1 MRKLLLFLLVVV
13 GGLYLAWYHET
24 RWPVRRASD
33 PPQSVVVEPGA
44 GVLEIG
50 RQLHGLGLVRHPE
63 LFRLLVV
70 SKGEAGR
77 LRAGEYAF
85 EGEMSL
91 DQIVDK
97 MVRGDV
103 VHHMVTIP
111 EGTAIEEMARIVAS
125 QGIPA
130 AALLE
135 AARDVS
141 LVKDLDP
148 EATDLEGY
156 LFPDTYEVEP
166 RRPDAA
172 AALVKRMVH
181 RFREVEGPMAA
192 KVMDSGLSLREVVT
206 LASLVELETARKEE
220 RPHIAAVF
228 LNRLRRHMP
237 LQTDPTVIYALRRA
251 GTWDGN
257 IRKEDLSVASPYNT
271 YRFAG
276 LPPGPIANPGREAIR
291 AVLEPL
297 PTDDLYF
304 VSRNDGSHQFSR
316 NLAEHERAVDLYQ
329 RHRRAQLIGPSPPPN
344 PSPSPG
350 PSPTATP
357 PAASPTRPPGPRR

>member
-1 MRKLLLFLLVVV
+1 MRKLLLFLLIVA
-13 GGLYLAWYHET
+13 GGLYLAWHHET
-24 RWPVRRASD
+24 QWPVRRASD
-33 PPQSVVVEPGA
+33 PPQSLLVEPGTGIA
-44 GVLEIG
+44 AIG
-50 RQLHGLGLVRHPE
+50 RQLYGLGLVRHPE
-63 LFRLLVV
+63 IFRVLVV
-70 SKGEAGR
+70 SKGAAGR
-77 LRAGEYAF
+77 LRAGEYAL

-91 DQIVDK
+91 DDIVDK

-103 VHHMVTIP
+103 VRHLVTFP
-111 EGTAIEEMARIVAS
+111 EGTALEEMARIVAT
-125 QGIPA
+125 QGIPPA
-130 AALLE
+130 AFLE

-148 EATDLEGY
+148 EARDLEGY

-172 AALVKRMVH
+172 AALVKRMVQRH
-181 RFREVEGPMAA
+181 REVVGPMLPLVPA
-192 KVMDSGLSLREVVT
+192 SGRTVREVVT

-228 LNRLRRHMP
+228 LNRLRRRMP

-257 IRKEDLSVASPYNT
+257 IRRGDLDIGSPYNT
-271 YRFAG
+271 YRFPG

-297 PTDDLYF
+297 PSEDLYF

-316 NLAEHERAVDLYQ
+316 TLAEHERAVDLYQ
-329 RHRRAQLIGPSPPPN
+329 RHRRAQLIGPSPPAS

-350 PSPTATP
+350 LS
-357 PAASPTRPPGPRR
+357 PAASPTAPPTPPPGTRR

>member
-1 MRKLLLFLLVVV
+1 MRKLLLFLLVVA
-13 GGLYLAWYHET
+13 GGLYLVWYHET

-33 PPQSVVVEPGA
+33 PPQTLIVEPGA

-50 RQLHGLGLVRHPE
+50 RQLQGLGLVRHPE
-63 LFRLLVV
+63 VFRALVV
-70 SKGEAGR
+70 SEAAASR
-77 LRAGEYAF
+77 LRAGEYAL

-91 DQIVDK
+91 DQIVEK

-103 VHHMVTIP
+103 VHHMVTFP

-130 AALLE
+130 PAFLE

-148 EATDLEGY
+148 EASDLEGY

-166 RRPDAA
+166 RRADAA
-172 AALVKRMVH
+172 VALVKRMVH
-181 RFREVEGPMAA
+181 RFREVEGPMSA
-192 KVMDSGLSLREVVT
+192 KVAASGVSLREVVT

-228 LNRLRRHMP
+228 LNRLRRRMP

-257 IRKEDLSVASPYNT
+257 IRKEDLDIASPYNT
-271 YRFAG
+271 YRVAG
-276 LPPGPIANPGREAIR
+276 LPPGPIAAPGREAIR

-297 PTDDLYF
+297 PSDDLYF

-316 NLAEHERAVDLYQ
+316 TLAEHDRAVNLYQ
-329 RHRRAQLIGPSPPPN
+329 RHRHAQLIGPSPSPS

-350 PSPTATP
+350 PSPPATP
-357 PAASPTRPPGPRR
+357 PRASPTHPPGPRR

>member
-1 MRKLLLFLLVVV
+1 VRKLLLFLLLVA
-13 GGLYLAWYHET
+13 GALYLAWYHET
-24 RWPVRRASD
+24 KWPVRRASD
-33 PPQSVVVEPGA
+33 PPQSLLVEPGTGIA
-44 GVLEIG
+44 EIG

-63 LFRLLVV
+63 IFRALVV
-70 SKGEAGR
+70 SKGAAGR
-77 LRAGEYAF
+77 LRAGEYSL

-91 DQIVDK
+91 DEIVDK

-103 VHHMVTIP
+103 VRHLVTFP
-111 EGTAIEEMARIVAS
+111 EGTALEEMSRIVAT
-125 QGIPA
+125 QGVPPA
-130 AALLE
+130 AFLE

-141 LVKDLDP
+141 LIKDLDP
-148 EATDLEGY
+148 EAKDLEGY

-172 AALVKRMVH
+172 AALVRRMVQRH
-181 RFREVEGPMAA
+181 RAVVSPLLPQVQA
-192 KVMDSGLSLREVVT
+192 SGRTLREVVT

-228 LNRLRRHMP
+228 LNRLRRRMP

-257 IRKEDLSVASPYNT
+257 IRKGDLDISSPYNT
-271 YRFAG
+271 YRLPG

-297 PTDDLYF
+297 PSEDLYF

-316 NLAEHERAVDLYQ
+316 TLAEHERAVDLYQ
-329 RHRRAQLIGPSPPPN
+329 RHRRAQLVGPSPAAS

-350 PSPTATP
+350 LS
-357 PAASPTRPPGPRR
+357 PAASPSAPPTQPPGTRR

>member
-1 MRKLLLFLLVVV
+1 VRKLLLFLLVVA
-13 GGLYLAWYHET
+13 GGLYLVWYHET
-24 RWPVRRASD
+24 QWPVRSASD
-33 PPQSVVVEPGA
+33 PPQSLVVEPGT

-63 LFRLLVV
+63 IFRILVV
-70 SKGEAGR
+70 ARGVSGH
-77 LRAGEYAF
+77 LRAGEYAL

-103 VHHMVTIP
+103 VHHMVTFP
-111 EGTAIEEMARIVAS
+111 EGTDLEEMARIVAT
-125 QGIPA
+125 QGIPPA
-130 AALLE
+130 AFLE
-135 AARDVS
+135 AAKDVS
-141 LVKDLDP
+141 LISDLDP
-148 EATDLEGY
+148 EAKDLEGY

-181 RFREVEGPMAA
+181 RFREVARPMAG
-192 KVMDSGLSLREVVT
+192 KLNEGGRGLREVVT
-206 LASLVELETARKEE
+206 LASLVELETARKDE

-228 LNRLRRHMP
+228 LNRLRRRMP

-257 IRKEDLSVASPYNT
+257 IHKDDLDIASPYNT
-271 YRFAG
+271 YRVAG
-276 LPPGPIANPGREAIR
+276 LPPGPIAAPGREAIR
-291 AVLEPL
+291 AVLEPM
-297 PTDDLYF
+297 PSDDLYF

-316 NLAEHERAVDLYQ
+316 TLAEHERAVDLYQ
-329 RHRRAQLIGPSPPPN
+329 RHRHAQLIGASPSSGPSPPPGTS
-344 PSPSPG
+344 SP
-350 PSPTATP
+350 ATP
-357 PAASPTRPPGPRR
+357 PSASPKHPPGPRR